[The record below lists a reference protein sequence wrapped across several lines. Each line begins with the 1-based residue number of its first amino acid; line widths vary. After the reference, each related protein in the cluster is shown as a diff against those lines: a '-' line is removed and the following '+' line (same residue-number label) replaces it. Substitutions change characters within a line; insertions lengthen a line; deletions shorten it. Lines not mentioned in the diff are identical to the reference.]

1 MRTQNN
7 ILTTDTETV
16 GTFSKPIVHDFAWM
30 TFNKEFNTL
39 TKKHYLVKELHIDQP
54 WILKTSDFYGTKK
67 AIYDKW
73 IKEGT
78 VEIKPWREIIA
89 EFITD
94 LKTVKVLSAYNLA
107 FDYKAI
113 NYTNQF
119 FNNGDEKLMKLIDK
133 KTLLC
138 IWNLACD
145 TILDTE
151 DYKEYATMKNF
162 ISEKGNY
169 LTNAESCYA
178 YLTQN
183 EDFQEEHTA
192 LADVEIEIEI
202 LKYIVENCKG
212 KVKYGLAYGCW
223 KKVQK

>member
-16 GTFSKPIVHDFAWM
+16 GTFSRPIVHDFAWM

-39 TKKHYLVKELHIDQP
+39 IKKHYLVKELHIDQP
-54 WILKTSDFYGTKK
+54 WILATSDFYGSKK

-73 IKEGT
+73 KAEGT

-89 EFITD
+89 EFIAD

-119 FNNGDEKLMKLIDK
+119 FNNGDEKLMKLVDK
-133 KTLLC
+133 KPFSAFGTWLVIQFL
-138 IWNLACD
+138 IQKIIRN
-145 TILDTE
+145 
-151 DYKEYATMKNF
+151 
-162 ISEKGNY
+162 
-169 LTNAESCYA
+169 
-178 YLTQN
+178 TQ
-183 EDFQEEHTA
+183 Q
-192 LADVEIEIEI
+192 
-202 LKYIVENCKG
+202 
-212 KVKYGLAYGCW
+212 
-223 KKVQK
+223 